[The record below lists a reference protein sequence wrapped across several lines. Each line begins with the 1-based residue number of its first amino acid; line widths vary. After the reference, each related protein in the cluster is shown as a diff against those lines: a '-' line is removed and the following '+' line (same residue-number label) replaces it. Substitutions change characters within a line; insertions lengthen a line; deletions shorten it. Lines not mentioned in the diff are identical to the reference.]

1 MLVRFAFRYRL
12 YPNAEQQKK
21 LAVQFGHARFVWNWG
36 LNLRKTTYQSTGKG
50 ISYNQLAGKLVEL
63 KNTPEAEWLKEADA
77 QVLQQKLQD
86 LDRAYTNFFE
96 KRAKFPR
103 FKSKR
108 DDQAVRYPQRFRIGR
123 SAFSDHR
130 VYLPKVGWVKI
141 VLHRPLEGK
150 AKNVTVS
157 KTKTG
162 KYFASI
168 QCEVEMPEPVPNN
181 GEIGIDLGLK
191 SFLTTSVGEKIDH
204 PRHLQKAEKRLIRLH
219 RQLSRRVKGS
229 KGREKARI
237 LLARQH
243 EKVANQRE
251 DFLHKTSRLLVD
263 RYGFIGM
270 ENLYVRGM
278 VKNHTLAKSISSTGW
293 GMFGMMLNYKAR
305 WHGSWIE
312 QVDRFYPS
320 SKTCHSCGYLL
331 PDLPLDIRAWECP
344 ACHTHH
350 DRDQNAAINILN
362 QARAGAARSRSS
374 QSEVA
379 AGGERVSPGIQ
390 AVLEES
396 GSPPAF
402 GGG

>member
-1 MLVRFAFRYRL
+1 MLIRKSFRYRL
-12 YPNAEQQKK
+12 YPNIDQQKK

-36 LNLRKTTYQSTGKG
+36 LNLRKTTYQETGKG

-63 KNTPEAEWLKEADA
+63 KNTPEAEWLKEADSQA
-77 QVLQQKLQD
+77 LQQKLQD

-108 DDQAVRYPQRFRIGR
+108 HNQSIRFPQRFK
-123 SAFSDHR
+123 FSDR
-130 VYLPKVGWVKI
+130 KIYLPKVGWVKAI
-141 VLHRPLEGK
+141 FHRPLEGK
-150 AKNVTVS
+150 AKNVSVS

-168 QCEVEMPEPVPNN
+168 QCEVEMPEFTPNKD
-181 GEIGIDLGLK
+181 EVGIDLGLK
-191 SFLTTSVGEKIDH
+191 SFLMTSDGEKIDH
-204 PRHLQKAEKRLIRLH
+204 PRHLQKAEKRLIRLQ

-229 KGREKARI
+229 KGRDKARV

-251 DFLHKTSRLLVD
+251 DFLHKASRGLVD

-270 ENLYVRGM
+270 EDLHVRGM
-278 VKNHTLAKSISSTGW
+278 VKNHRLAKSISSTGW
-293 GMFGMMLNYKAR
+293 GMFRGMLDYKAR
-305 WHGSWIE
+305 WHGSWVEKI
-312 QVDRFYPS
+312 DRFYPS
-320 SKTCHSCGYLL
+320 SKTCSACGYVLTEMSL
-331 PDLPLDIRAWECP
+331 EMREWDCP
-344 ACHTHH
+344 NCGAHH
-350 DRDQNAAINILN
+350 DRDQNAAVNILN
-362 QARAGAARSRSS
+362 QARAGAARRY
-374 QSEVA
+374 
-379 AGGERVSPGIQ
+379 AGRDRVSPGIQ
-390 AVLEES
+390 AVIVEA

>member
-1 MLVRFAFRYRL
+1 MLIRRSFRYRL
-12 YPNAEQQKK
+12 YPNTDQQKK

-36 LNLRKTTYQSTGKG
+36 LNLRKTTYTETGKG

-63 KNTPEAEWLKEADA
+63 KNKPEAEWLKEADSQA
-77 QVLQQKLQD
+77 LQQKLQD
-86 LDRAYTNFFE
+86 LERAYTHFYE

-108 DDQAVRYPQRFRIGR
+108 DNQSIRYPQRFK
-123 SAFSDHR
+123 FSDVQ
-130 VYLPKVGWVKI
+130 VYLPKVGWVKA
-141 VLHRPLEGK
+141 VFHRPLEGK

-168 QCEVEMPEPVPNN
+168 QCEVETPAALPNN

-191 SFLTTSVGEKIDH
+191 SFLVTSAGEKIDH
-204 PRHLQKAEKRLIRLH
+204 PRHLQKAEKRLLRLQ

-229 KGREKARI
+229 KGREKVRV

-243 EKVANQRE
+243 EKVADQRE
-251 DFLHKTSRLLVD
+251 DFLHKASRSLVD
-263 RYGFIGM
+263 RYGFIGI
-270 ENLYVRGM
+270 EDLHVRGM
-278 VKNHTLAKSISSTGW
+278 VKNHSLAKSISSSGW
-293 GMFGMMLNYKAR
+293 GMFRRMLDYKAR
-305 WHGSWIE
+305 WHGSWVEKI
-312 QVDRFYPS
+312 DRFYPS
-320 SKTCHSCGYLL
+320 SKTCSACGFVLTEMSL
-331 PDLPLDIRAWECP
+331 DLREWDCP
-344 ACHTHH
+344 NCGVHH

-362 QARAGAARSRSS
+362 QARAGVARRY
-374 QSEVA
+374 

-390 AVLEES
+390 AVLVEA

>member
-1 MLVRFAFRYRL
+1 MLIRKSFRYRL
-12 YPNAEQQKK
+12 YPNADQQKK

-36 LNLRKTTYQSTGKG
+36 LNLRKTTYTETGQG

-63 KNTPEAEWLKEADA
+63 KNTPDAEWLKEADSQA
-77 QVLQQKLQD
+77 LQQKLQD

-108 DDQAVRYPQRFRIGR
+108 DNQSIRYPQRFKF
-123 SAFSDHR
+123 SAAR
-130 VYLPKVGWVKI
+130 VYLPKVGWVKA
-141 VLHRPLEGK
+141 VFHRPLEGK

-168 QCEVEMPEPVPNN
+168 QCEVETPEGVPNN
-181 GEIGIDLGLK
+181 GEVGIDLGLK
-191 SFLTTSVGEKIDH
+191 SFLVTSDGEKIDH
-204 PRHLQKAEKRLIRLH
+204 PRHLQKAEKRLIRLQRH
-219 RQLSRRVKGS
+219 LSRRVKGS
-229 KGREKARI
+229 KGREKARV

-243 EKVANQRE
+243 EKVANQRS
-251 DFLHKTSRLLVD
+251 DFLHKTSRSLVD

-270 ENLYVRGM
+270 EDLNVRGM
-278 VKNHTLAKSISSTGW
+278 VRNHSLAKSISSTGW
-293 GMFGMMLNYKAR
+293 GMFQTILGYKAR
-305 WHGSWIE
+305 WHGGWVE

-320 SKTCHSCGYLL
+320 SKTCHSCRYALS
-331 PDLPLDIRAWECP
+331 DLPLSIREWDCP
-344 ACHTHH
+344 ACGTHH
-350 DRDQNAAINILN
+350 DRDHNAAINILN
-362 QARAGAARSRSS
+362 QARAGVARSRTS

-390 AVLEES
+390 AVLDEA